1 MLWSFIAVC
10 FSAWLYV
17 DASYRGSA
25 WQRWVFKPVTLL
37 LLLLL
42 AWQAP
47 MFNAVSYLVLAG
59 LCATLVGDALT
70 LLPRQQLLYA
80 IGAFFLAHLL
90 YTIYFASQMTLSFF
104 WPLPLALLVIGVLLI
119 ATIWT
124 RLEELRWPICTFI
137 AMTLVMVWLAGELWF
152 FRPTSPALSAFVGA
166 VLLLLSNIVWLGS
179 HYRRRFKA
187 DSAIVSA
194 CYFAGHFLIV
204 RSLYI

>member
-10 FSAWLYV
+10 LSGWLYV
-17 DASYRGSA
+17 DASYRGPT

-47 MFNAVSYLVLAG
+47 MLDAISYLVLAG
-59 LCATLVGDALT
+59 LCASLIGDALT
-70 LLPRQQLLYA
+70 LLPRQKMLYA

-90 YTIYFASQMTLSFF
+90 YTIYFAGQMTLSFF
-104 WPLPLALLVIGVLLI
+104 WPLPAVLLVIGALLL
-119 ATIWT
+119 AVIWT
-124 RLEELRWPICTFI
+124 RLEELRMAVCAFI

-152 FRPTSPALSAFVGA
+152 FRPTSPALSAFIGA
-166 VLLLLSNIVWLGS
+166 ALLLLGNIVWLGS
-179 HYRRRFKA
+179 HYRKRFRA
-187 DSAIVSA
+187 DNAIASA

>member
-17 DASYRGSA
+17 DATYRGLTWRRLA
-25 WQRWVFKPVTLL
+25 FKPITVL

-47 MFNAVSYLVLAG
+47 MFSAVSYLVLAG
-59 LCATLVGDALT
+59 LCTSLVGDALT

-80 IGAFFLAHLL
+80 IGAFFLSHLL
-90 YTIYFASQMTLSFF
+90 YTIYFASQMSLSFF
-104 WPLPLALLVIGVLLI
+104 WPLPIVLLVVGGLLLSV
-119 ATIWT
+119 IWT
-124 RLEELRWPICTFI
+124 RLETLRLPVCTFI

-152 FRPTSPALSAFVGA
+152 FRPTSPALSAFAGA
-166 VLLLLSNIVWLGS
+166 ALLLVSNVVWLGS
-179 HYRRRFKA
+179 HYRRRFRA
-187 DSAIVSA
+187 DTAISAA
-194 CYFAGHFLIV
+194 CYFIGHFLIV

>member
-17 DASYRGSA
+17 DASYRGPT

-37 LLLLL
+37 LLLIL

-47 MFNAVSYLVLAG
+47 MFSATGYLILAG
-59 LCATLVGDALT
+59 LCASLVGDALT
-70 LLPRQQLLYA
+70 MLSRERMLYA
-80 IGAFFLAHLL
+80 TGAFFLSHLL

-104 WPLPLALLVIGVLLI
+104 WPLPLVLLVIGALLV

-124 RLEELRWPICTFI
+124 RLETLRWAVCTFVG
-137 AMTLVMVWLAGELWF
+137 MTLVMVWLAGELWF
-152 FRPTSPALSAFVGA
+152 FRPTAPALSAFVGA
-166 VLLLLSNIVWLGS
+166 ILLLLGNIVWLGS
-179 HYRRRFKA
+179 HYRRRFTA
-187 DSAIVSA
+187 DNAIAAA
-194 CYFAGHFLIV
+194 CYFAGHFMIV